1 VSNLNLFAA
10 ARAPV
15 RLDVIWA
22 GVTDLG
28 STTICFATKNKVYL
42 IVTNQLITADEG
54 DVRR

>member
-15 RLDVIWA
+15 RLDVIRA